1 MWGGIKKIVLY
12 LQSEKFGTHFPVGFR
27 TWFINPKCNFNGRL
41 SFELL
46 FEGIVVGDI
55 MII

>member
-12 LQSEKFGTHFPVGFR
+12 LQSEKLGTHFPVGFR
-27 TWFINPKCNFNGRL
+27 TWFINSKCNFYGRL

>member
-27 TWFINPKCNFNGRL
+27 TWFINSKCNFNGRL